1 MAKRTSVELIDDID
15 GSAADETLTFSIDGA
30 HYEIDLSSEN
40 AEKLRSEIGAWAEK
54 ATQVARKK
62 ALRVSS
68 AQASAENEK
77 IRAWA
82 RENGYEIG
90 DRGRIRAEIREA
102 YAAAH

>member
-15 GSAADETLTFSIDGA
+15 GSAADETLTFSIDGV

-40 AEKLRSEIGAWAEK
+40 AEKFRSEIGAWAEK
-54 ATQVARKK
+54 ATRVDRKK
-62 ALRVSS
+62 ALKVSS
-68 AQASAENEK
+68 TQASAENEK

>member
-1 MAKRTSVELIDDID
+1 MAKKTSVEIIDDID
-15 GSAADETLTFSIDGA
+15 GSPADETLTFSIDGA

-54 ATQVARKK
+54 ATRVARKK
-62 ALRVSS
+62 ALKVSS
-68 AQASAENEK
+68 TQASAENEK